1 MKETLHFWDSIC
13 KRYKK
18 EWGHPSCCYYC
29 PHKVSKGAPGWQQW
43 HWASVYWP
51 VLRPE
56 ICGGLIYAIIF
67 TALGNGSYTMLCI
80 RISWS
85 SCLVLSFS
93 SSFSL
98 CHLSNLG
105 WREKPSLRTRI
116 LKDLVN
122 NLGCVSWGNFCL
134 SQPPTPKPALFQVWP
149 FTLTNCCHFCVDIQV
164 LMGSLVYLRQGIEN
178 SPYVHLLDANQ
189 WADICDIFTRDAC
202 ALLGLSVESPLSVRY
217 GDWSCC

>member
-1 MKETLHFWDSIC
+1 MLLLLPPQSV
-13 KRYKK
+13 
-18 EWGHPSCCYYC
+18 WGHARVAAVTLSVRVLASSTARDLWWT
-29 PHKVSKGAPGWQQW
+29 HLW
-43 HWASVYWP
+43 HRLHCS
-51 VLRPE
+51 
-56 ICGGLIYAIIF
+56 
-67 TALGNGSYTMLCI
+67 GNGSHTMLCI

-85 SCLVLSFS
+85 SYLVLSFS
-93 SSFSL
+93 SPFSL

-105 WREKPSLRTRI
+105 WREKPSSRTRI

-122 NLGCVSWGNFCL
+122 NLGYVSWGNFCL

-149 FTLTNCCHFCVDIQV
+149 FTLKNCCRFCVDIQV